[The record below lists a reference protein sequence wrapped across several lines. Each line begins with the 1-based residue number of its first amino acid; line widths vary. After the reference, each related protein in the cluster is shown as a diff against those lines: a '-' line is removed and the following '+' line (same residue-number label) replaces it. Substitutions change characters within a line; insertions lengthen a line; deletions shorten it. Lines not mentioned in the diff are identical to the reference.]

1 MTNPVATLLR
11 VTPGA
16 FFAPHV
22 EIQAPTPTIKATMI
36 FSWFDS
42 SAVHA
47 FADTLVADLTVRL
60 PPASVGAAKAGAK
73 TEQKLRKLHDQMLV
87 QVAAFARESRPN
99 LYQKARL
106 ANRIKWA
113 MREAGYPAWFVD
125 EFAYELAA
133 VAASA
138 NASREV

>member
-1 MTNPVATLLR
+1 
-11 VTPGA
+11 
-16 FFAPHV
+16 
-22 EIQAPTPTIKATMI
+22 MI

-47 FADTLVADLTVRL
+47 FADHLVADLRTRL
-60 PPASVGAAKAGAK
+60 PPDSIGMAKGGVKAEK
-73 TEQKLRKLHDQMLV
+73 KMRTLHDHALA
-87 QVAAFARESRPN
+87 QVAAFSREKRPN

-113 MREAGYPAWFVD
+113 LREAGYPVWFVD